1 MFLEIASKLL
11 AESLLSLYPTFVK
24 NINISIGLQLWSRC
38 FSYILISAFFID
50 WSFIINHLF
59 SQNGLL
65 LSFITAVHI
74 YTSYRGFQLLEGGI
88 AYALFYTYP
97 LMILLLSGEKIQFMT
112 LFALLGVI
120 IIYFNDSIDKFIL
133 DKIILDN
140 NKLPVTDKKIELQK
154 QNGVSS
160 TSHNVDNSLTGYLM
174 IFFAALT
181 EALIYFLVREIKTSN
196 NWNHLFLSYLFGA
209 IATTGYYFQD
219 ISTII
224 NNSSSNVLEISLII
238 NIFIGLCGYLLRFF
252 AISRLKPA
260 IYAPLS
266 YFGIIM
272 AFIYGIIFNNETVSI
287 TKLFGVFC
295 ILLGTYNTIIHI

>member
-24 NINISIGLQLWSRC
+24 NINLSLGIQLWSRC

-50 WSFIINHLF
+50 WSFISVHLF

-120 IIYFNDSIDKFIL
+120 IIYFNDSIDKIIL
-133 DKIILDN
+133 DKFIN
-140 NKLPVTDKKIELQK
+140 TRLPVTTDKTGALQN
-154 QNGVSS
+154 QPTGSS
-160 TSHNVDNSLTGYLM
+160 ISHNADNSLTGYLM

-196 NWNHLFLSYLFGA
+196 NWNHLFLSYLFGG

-219 ISTII
+219 ISKII
-224 NNSSSNVLEISLII
+224 NSSSNVLTLSLII

-272 AFIYGIIFNNETVSI
+272 AFIYGISFNNETVSI